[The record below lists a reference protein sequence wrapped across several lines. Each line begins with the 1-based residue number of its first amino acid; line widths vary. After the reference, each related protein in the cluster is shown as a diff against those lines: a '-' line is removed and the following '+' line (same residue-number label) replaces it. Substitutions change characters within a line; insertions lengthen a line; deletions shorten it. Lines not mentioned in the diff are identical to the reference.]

1 MIIRQEIEKYLW
13 ELHQNRGYD
22 RVWTPH
28 LAKESLY
35 ETSGHAGHY
44 LEDMFKVF
52 G

>member
-1 MIIRQEIEKYLW
+1 MIIRQEMEKYLW
-13 ELHQNRGYD
+13 ELHQFRGYQ

-44 LEDMFKVF
+44 MDDMFSVF

>member
-13 ELHQNRGYD
+13 ELHQFRGYQ

-44 LEDMFKVF
+44 MEDMFSVF
-52 G
+52 